1 MPGPFGGREIRLSD
15 RLFGRYSHYF
25 DLHHLWFLW
34 YLLVFV
40 TVSPW
45 VVRGLAAL
53 LLRPSAGTADRIGAR
68 LIRWGLSPI
77 LFGLI
82 ATPALML
89 TSGPFGWSLGLSPSI
104 FRGFPDFLLHLDRE
118 MAFYFIFFLW
128 GWWLHREREALPALG
143 RAWLPSLVLGMI
155 AFVAA
160 TSLADA
166 YARRP
171 DVPGYAMTRAVGYTL
186 YSLGSALTSVAF
198 LGAFLRYLDR
208 PSRTWRYLADT
219 ALWVYLIHQPLVIFG
234 LALLRPLHLAW
245 WAQAAA
251 VSTLSVAAA
260 LLLYEAIVRPTPLV
274 KLFGP
279 ASPRRASPGP
289 QLGQAT
295 PLA

>member
-1 MPGPFGGREIRLSD
+1 
-15 RLFGRYSHYF
+15 
-25 DLHHLWFLW
+25 
-34 YLLVFV
+34 
-40 TVSPW
+40 
-45 VVRGLAAL
+45 
-53 LLRPSAGTADRIGAR
+53 
-68 LIRWGLSPI
+68 
-77 LFGLI
+77 
-82 ATPALML
+82 ML
-89 TSGPFGWSLGLSPSI
+89 TSSPFGWSLGLSPSI
-104 FRGFPDFLLHLDRE
+104 FRGFPDFLLHFDRE

-166 YARRP
+166 YVRRP

-234 LALLRPLHLAW
+234 LALLPALAPRMVGPDRGRL
-245 WAQAAA
+245 A
-251 VSTLSVAAA
+251 LSVAAA
-260 LLLYEAIVRPTPLV
+260 LLLYEAIVRPTSV
-274 KLFGP
+274 GP
-279 ASPRRASPGP
+279 SCSARRARGVGRRP
-289 QLGQAT
+289 QLGRADAPCLRASLQAEFIL
-295 PLA
+295 LA